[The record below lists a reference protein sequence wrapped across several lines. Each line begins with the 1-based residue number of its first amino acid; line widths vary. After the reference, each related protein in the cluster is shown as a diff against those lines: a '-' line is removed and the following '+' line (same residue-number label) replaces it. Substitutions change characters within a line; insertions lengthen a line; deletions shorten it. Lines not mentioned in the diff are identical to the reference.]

1 MAITIRAN
9 KRPLRPKSAVRI
21 MRRLGKVP
29 GTVYGKGTENVHVAV
44 DATQMHKVLRDEG
57 KYAVMKLDVEGDKS
71 YQVMLYDVQRDPM
84 SEQLLHVDFKTIRMD
99 EPVISEVPIE
109 VVGEARG
116 VRDGGILQQPL
127 RSLEVRSL
135 PDKRPETIECSVE
148 HLAIGDSLAVK
159 DLHIPEGV
167 DVLTDGEEIVV
178 SVVPPAKEEPVGEGE
193 TEEPE
198 LVENTTDG
206 GKPEDE

>member
-9 KRPLRPKSAVRI
+9 KRPLRPKSAVRN

-29 GTVYGKGTENVHVAV
+29 GTVYGKGTDNVHVAV
-44 DATQMHKVLRDEG
+44 DATQMHKVLRDKGE
-57 KYAVMKLDVEGDKS
+57 YAVMKLDVEGDKT

-84 SEQLLHVDFKTIRMD
+84 SERLLHVDFKTIRMD

-127 RSLEVRSL
+127 RALEVRSL

-159 DLHIPEGV
+159 DLPIPEGI

-178 SVVPPAKEEPVGEGE
+178 SVVPPAKAEPVGEGE
-193 TEEPE
+193 TKEPE